1 MCKSSVARRRK
12 KQALRRMTRSK
23 IITIGILAIVASA
36 VGYLGINSM
45 IPANGSSPVF
55 GFPSNHSIKATH
67 SDRSGY
73 VYVSMSSGSVKGLRT
88 NGGGGITNPT
98 YTFDKGA
105 LESIHF
111 INEDYDTHSQH
122 NFNVDEF
129 NVHSRDLKYF
139 ESQTVTFVADKPG
152 TYQYYCMIHP
162 EMKGDIVI
170 E

>member
-1 MCKSSVARRRK
+1 MARRRK
-12 KQALRRMTRSK
+12 EQAPRR
-23 IITIGILAIVASA
+23 ITKNRVIAIGVLAAIASTL
-36 VGYLGINSM
+36 GYFSVNSM

-55 GFPSNHSIKATH
+55 GFPSNHFIKATH

-73 VYVSMSSGSVKGLRT
+73 VYVSMSSGSVKGLRSS
-88 NGGGGITNPT
+88 GGGGVLNPT
-98 YTFDKGA
+98 YTFGKGE

-122 NFNVDEF
+122 NFNIDEF
-129 NVHSRDLKYF
+129 NVHTRDLGYYD
-139 ESQTVTFVADKPG
+139 SQIVTFVADKPG
-152 TYQYYCMIHP
+152 TYQYYCTIHP

>member
-1 MCKSSVARRRK
+1 
-12 KQALRRMTRSK
+12 MTKNR
-23 IITIGILAIVASA
+23 IIAIGVLAAIASA
-36 VGYLGINSM
+36 VGYFGINSM
-45 IPANGSSPVF
+45 IPVNRSSPAF
-55 GFPSNHSIKATH
+55 SFPANHFIKATH

-73 VYVSMSSGSVKGLRT
+73 EYVSQSSGSVKGMRT
-88 NGGGGITNPT
+88 NGGGGIINPT
-98 YTFDKGA
+98 YTFRSGE

-129 NVHSRDLKYF
+129 NVHTRDLGYF
-139 ESQTVTFVADKPG
+139 ESQTITFVSDKPG
-152 TYQYYCMIHP
+152 TYQYYCTIHP